1 MPIYVR
7 NIWIVVACICLCAC
21 DTPTAEDYYRQ
32 GRALREQGDAVA
44 AVERFT
50 AATRVSSCEY
60 AYKGRAYSNM
70 ATMCRMGE
78 RHDLAYAL
86 YEQSA
91 GQFALAKDT
100 TAYAY
105 ALNNMAWEQAV
116 QGNKTG
122 ASIMADSALRICSD
136 SAVYDRVIQTRAA
149 ACLYAKEYD
158 SVLFYTSLP
167 MPEPV
172 YGAILRAQAHYFLN
186 HHDSALL
193 YARQVIEATD
203 NSRYL
208 DDAYYIVTHC
218 DNAADADEVRALAAT
233 RTDIQQT
240 LERNDAEWIQAMCL
254 AEEALVPQETSRLTI
269 IAIFCVTILLVI
281 VVLYGLRRRR
291 KKRPDIAQQCRLLKH
306 SKNLKEELQ
315 WKDYTQ
321 FCSICDA
328 KLGGI
333 ATKLQQRGLSER
345 EIRMSVLIMIG
356 LSYSEI
362 ADILCRAES
371 GVGKDKYMIAKHL
384 GVSIRELQNK
394 LREITCIFLLLF
406 GVHIMAANNTISIP
420 LRMMEYTMSTS
431 YAPMDNPTGST
442 PDPTDPNQFH
452 ASLTGNTLLIET
464 QKGQLSYVVINELE
478 SESKGEDYFVG
489 YSYDSVSCLLTH
501 AGTYFIRIGYWQT
514 DFVGAITIK
523 NLCVCDASGK
533 LIRTRTDDLH
543 TLLPGVYIICLNT
556 PKGNTSTKIRILP

>member
-1 MPIYVR
+1 MFGDFH
-7 NIWIVVACICLCAC
+7 CAYLRRDC
-21 DTPTAEDYYRQ
+21 RADTSRTHNADKH
-32 GRALREQGDAVA
+32 GA
-44 AVERFT
+44 
-50 AATRVSSCEY
+50 
-60 AYKGRAYSNM
+60 
-70 ATMCRMGE
+70 
-78 RHDLAYAL
+78 
-86 YEQSA
+86 
-91 GQFALAKDT
+91 QFAPDC
-100 TAYAY
+100 
-105 ALNNMAWEQAV
+105 
-116 QGNKTG
+116 
-122 ASIMADSALRICSD
+122 D
-136 SAVYDRVIQTRAA
+136 
-149 ACLYAKEYD
+149 
-158 SVLFYTSLP
+158 
-167 MPEPV
+167 
-172 YGAILRAQAHYFLN
+172 
-186 HHDSALL
+186 
-193 YARQVIEATD
+193 
-203 NSRYL
+203 
-208 DDAYYIVTHC
+208 C
-218 DNAADADEVRALAAT
+218 DNAADADEVHALAAT

-269 IAIFCVTILLVI
+269 ITIFCVTILLVI

-384 GVSIRELQNK
+384 GVSVRELQNK

-452 ASLTGNTLLIET
+452 ASLTGNMLLIET

-543 TLLPGVYIICLNT
+543 TLQPGVYIICLNT